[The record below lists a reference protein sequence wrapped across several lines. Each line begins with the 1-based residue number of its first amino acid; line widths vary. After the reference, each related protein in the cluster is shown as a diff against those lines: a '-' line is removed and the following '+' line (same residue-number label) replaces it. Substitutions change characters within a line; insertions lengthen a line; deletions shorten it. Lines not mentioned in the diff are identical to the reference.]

1 MNSIIESADVNIL
14 NGTLVGRI
22 DFLPGL
28 NIICG
33 ENGTL
38 KTKLLQSL
46 KSEQY
51 NSSTSSRPR
60 IQAISPKRN
69 SERRALEQAIQF
81 MRQNN
86 RNYDTYIGEA
96 GGQQLNDRTFANYPS
111 LVELFF
117 YSYDRKCR
125 DGSAPTLHMKNVETE
140 FNEVVG
146 SVFPEYEIAAE
157 WNASQGRPMVQISK
171 RGNIVVPIEELSLGE
186 QEVLSLI
193 ANIYVSKDAY
203 ETFLIDEPEVH
214 LNWGLEERL
223 FDFLNDFCGKYEK
236 QMIVVTHSRAV
247 FLPQFISK
255 VQFLVWNEQQR
266 VVPTK
271 EITPDQRRRIAGEAI
286 SVLKLG
292 GTEVPTVFV
301 EDKIHGL
308 IVDKLAKTIDVS
320 IATAQCGTKSNVRS
334 LFKRSKQD
342 GGWSN
347 SLFVEDGDNEGPP
360 PFAGEDFL
368 HIDKYCMENYL
379 LDFRV
384 ITSRWGLP
392 ETDIKEKLFSCID
405 NSKEKI
411 LGKNKFLDF
420 LWDQFRSDQLTP
432 SLLAKLDASIVLEC
446 FCKKLDSTVSD
457 YIASYIEEAKTLGML
472 EEVFPSGLVG
482 WIRSR
487 ATSPG

>member
-1 MNSIIESADVNIL
+1 MTSIIESADVNIL
-14 NGTLVGRI
+14 NGTLIGKI

-51 NSSTSSRPR
+51 NSSANVRPR

-125 DGSAPTLHMKNVETE
+125 DGSAPTAHMKDVEAE

-146 SVFPEYEIAAE
+146 SVFPEYAIAAD
-157 WNASQGRPMVQISK
+157 WNAAQGRPMVQISK

-193 ANIYVSKDAY
+193 TNIYVSKDAY

-223 FDFLNDFCGKYEK
+223 FDFLNDFCEKYEK

-247 FLPQFISK
+247 FLPQFINK

-301 EDKIHGL
+301 EDSIHEL
-308 IVDKLAKTIDVS
+308 IVDRISKVTGVT

-347 SLFVEDGDNEGPP
+347 SLFIEDGDNEGAPS
-360 PFAGEDFL
+360 FAGPDFL
-368 HIDKYCMENYL
+368 HLDKYCMENYL
-379 LDFRV
+379 LDARVVTSLWSISEEEFRE
-384 ITSRWGLP
+384 R
-392 ETDIKEKLFSCID
+392 LFSCIS
-405 NSKEKI
+405 NSKDKI
-411 LGKNKFLDF
+411 LGKNKFLEF
-420 LWDQFRSDQLTP
+420 LWGQFRSDQLTP
-432 SLLAKLDASIVLEC
+432 SLLAKLDASLVLEC
-446 FCKKLDSTVSD
+446 FCKRFDVTVTEYITNYIGQANALD
-457 YIASYIEEAKTLGML
+457 LL
-472 EEVFPSGLVG
+472 EKVFPENLVS
-482 WIRSR
+482 WIRER
-487 ATSPG
+487 AMSSE